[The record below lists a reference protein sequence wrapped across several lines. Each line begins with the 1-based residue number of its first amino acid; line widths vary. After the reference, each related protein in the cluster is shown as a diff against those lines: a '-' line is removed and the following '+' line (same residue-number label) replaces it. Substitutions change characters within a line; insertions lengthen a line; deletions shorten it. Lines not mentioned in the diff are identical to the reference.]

1 MKALNIIV
9 LLAGLFAAVN
19 SYAAGTVLME
29 KHGAAWPQSQNGYAT
44 KYRCMKCHG
53 DYKNLAQKTKD
64 FSPNPHYSH
73 MGEVNRVEC
82 HKPNQ
87 AKPDLMCNS
96 CHKFEIKKITK

>member
-44 KYRCMKCHG
+44 KYQCMKCHG

-64 FSPNPHYSH
+64 SSPNPHYSH
-73 MGEVNRVEC
+73 MGEVNYKRKRNLPFSRSRLTESRNGS
-82 HKPNQ
+82 K
-87 AKPDLMCNS
+87 
-96 CHKFEIKKITK
+96 IKH

>member
-44 KYRCMKCHG
+44 KYQCMKCHG
-53 DYKNLAQKTKD
+53 DYKHLAQKPKD
-64 FSPNPHYSH
+64 SSPTPPYSH
-73 MGEVNRVEC
+73 MGEVNCVEC

>member
-44 KYRCMKCHG
+44 KYQCMKCHG
-53 DYKNLAQKTKD
+53 DYKNLAQKT
-64 FSPNPHYSH
+64 PLPTLTILTW
-73 MGEVNRVEC
+73 
-82 HKPNQ
+82 
-87 AKPDLMCNS
+87 AKLTALNATNLTRQS
-96 CHKFEIKKITK
+96 RT

>member
-44 KYRCMKCHG
+44 KYQCMKCHG

-64 FSPNPHYSH
+64 FSPNP
-73 MGEVNRVEC
+73 
-82 HKPNQ
+82 Q
-87 AKPDLMCNS
+87 AKLTALNATNLTRQS
-96 CHKFEIKKITK
+96 RT

>member
-29 KHGAAWPQSQNGYAT
+29 KHGAAWPQS
-44 KYRCMKCHG
+44 HG

-73 MGEVNRVEC
+73 MGEVNCVEC

>member
-44 KYRCMKCHG
+44 KYQCMRGHG
-53 DYKNLAQKTKD
+53 DDKNLAQKTTD
-64 FSPNPHYSH
+64 CAPNPDESYLCGLSC
-73 MGEVNRVEC
+73 VEC

>member
-44 KYRCMKCHG
+44 KYQCMKCHG
-53 DYKNLAQKTKD
+53 DYKNLLKRQKT
-64 FSPNPHYSH
+64 PLPTLTILTW
-73 MGEVNRVEC
+73 
-82 HKPNQ
+82 
-87 AKPDLMCNS
+87 AKLTALNATNLTRQS
-96 CHKFEIKKITK
+96 RT